1 MGKKDIALYSVIFV
15 LAIIV
20 MWQWVSSSSVISKM
34 NSQITEM
41 NKDIVDFRLMSGI
54 GALRSTHEHAD
65 IKVYINGQ
73 AIDFSQPEYQLAAR
87 YVHFEE
93 GVGDVIHIHATGIT
107 LGQLFNSLGMD
118 FNQNCFVYESVSYC
132 TGKDK
137 TLKFY
142 VNGKPSA
149 EFNNK
154 LIKDFDKYLISYGNE
169 NDAEIQ
175 KQLASITNLAPELSA
190 KG

>member
-1 MGKKDIALYSVIFV
+1 M
-15 LAIIV
+15 
-20 MWQWVSSSSVISKM
+20 
-34 NSQITEM
+34 
-41 NKDIVDFRLMSGI
+41 
-54 GALRSTHEHAD
+54 RSTHEHAD

-93 GVGDVIHIHATGIT
+93 GVGCYPYTRNRHYFLTSF
-107 LGQLFNSLGMD
+107 FNSLGMD